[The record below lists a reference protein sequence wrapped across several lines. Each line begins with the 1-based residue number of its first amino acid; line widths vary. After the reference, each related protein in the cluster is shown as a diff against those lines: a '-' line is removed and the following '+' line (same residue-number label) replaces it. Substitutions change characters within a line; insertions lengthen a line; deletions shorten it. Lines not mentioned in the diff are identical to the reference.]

1 MPFTFGKLAKNL
13 IKLSCITVDATQ
25 KSACYIASNFT
36 NSYKTRKSLQK
47 FSNQISDAINDV
59 SVPVSDF
66 AENVI
71 DGSVVLAGDLTG
83 EAAKK
88 VCELC
93 DASPE
98 TITAAEKYGKV
109 IGKAAVGFA
118 IGNVAASGLT
128 SALSAT
134 GTAGAAA
141 TTSGLAALGGSNNK
155 RIGGVGRQYANGNS
169 SCQRNNGGVNRMRR
183 TDSERY
189 RLRQI
194 TGTGQLSID

>member
-141 TTSGLAALGGSNNK
+141 TTSGLAALGGGMQAGITASQAITAATTLCAVMTPDEKEKKALPKNEEIKLISNK
-155 RIGGVGRQYANGNS
+155 E
-169 SCQRNNGGVNRMRR
+169 
-183 TDSERY
+183 DK
-189 RLRQI
+189 
-194 TGTGQLSID
+194 

>member
-1 MPFTFGKLAKNL
+1 MAFTFGKLTKNL
-13 IKLSCITVDATQ
+13 IKLSCITVDAAQ
-25 KSACYIASNFT
+25 KAVCYVTADFIDNPE
-36 NSYKTRKSLQK
+36 NKKSLQK

-66 AENVI
+66 AEDVI
-71 DGSVVLAGDLTG
+71 DGSVNLAGDITG
-83 EAAKK
+83 GVTKK

-98 TITAAEKYGKV
+98 TIAAAEKYGKV

-141 TTSGLAALGGSNNK
+141 TTSGLAALGGGMQVGITASQAITAATTLCAVMTPDEKEKKALPKNEEIKLISNK
-155 RIGGVGRQYANGNS
+155 E
-169 SCQRNNGGVNRMRR
+169 
-183 TDSERY
+183 DK
-189 RLRQI
+189 
-194 TGTGQLSID
+194 

>member
-13 IKLSCITVDATQ
+13 IKLSCVTVDATQ
-25 KSACYIASNFT
+25 KGACYIAANFT

-47 FSNQISDAINDV
+47 FSDQISNAINNV

-71 DGSVVLAGDLTG
+71 DGGVVLAGDLTG

-141 TTSGLAALGGSNNK
+141 TTSGLAALGGSMQTGITAANAITAASTVCAVLTPKDKDSNK
-155 RIGGVGRQYANGNS
+155 LPE
-169 SCQRNNGGVNRMRR
+169 
-183 TDSERY
+183 SENY
-189 RLRQI
+189 Q
-194 TGTGQLSID
+194 SIENHSDEGEK

>member
-141 TTSGLAALGGSNNK
+141 TTSGLAALGGSMQTG
-155 RIGGVGRQYANGNS
+155 ITAANAITAAS
-169 SCQRNNGGVNRMRR
+169 TVCAVLTPKD
-183 TDSERY
+183 TDCGKLPEPDNY
-189 RLRQI
+189 Q
-194 TGTGQLSID
+194 SIENHSDEGEK